1 MSQFWL
7 QHVEIIQTL
16 ELKPERLFLAPTS
29 WMENLCGHNVCA
41 RCRNPPLHQAGGHV
55 APCGALHHAAQGD
68 ADVGHEGLIEVQRL
82 RRDQRVLEGGLL
94 RPEPTGGVWQGV
106 QGGQREGLQVWAGG
120 GGGGGGGDDGGG
132 DGL

>member
-1 MSQFWL
+1 M
-7 QHVEIIQTL
+7 
-16 ELKPERLFLAPTS
+16 
-29 WMENLCGHNVCA
+29 
-41 RCRNPPLHQAGGHV
+41 

-82 RRDQRVLEGGLL
+82 LRDQRVLEGGLL
-94 RPEPTGGVWQGV
+94 RPEPAGRVWQGV

-120 GGGGGGGDDGGG
+120 GGGGRGDDGGG